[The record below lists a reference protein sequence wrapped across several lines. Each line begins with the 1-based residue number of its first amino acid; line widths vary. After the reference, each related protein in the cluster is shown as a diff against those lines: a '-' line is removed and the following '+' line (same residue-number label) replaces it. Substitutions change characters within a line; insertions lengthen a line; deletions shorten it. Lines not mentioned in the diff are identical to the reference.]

1 MSAPR
6 SRPGSQD
13 LPAFW
18 RQVAARLYND
28 GVSAPRTPD
37 ERAKSLIGRVL
48 SDRYRLDGI
57 VAMGSMGAVYRG
69 FHLKMR
75 KEVAIKIL
83 HPETEGFPD
92 LVARFEREAIVGAH
106 INHPNI
112 AAASDMGSFDDG
124 SYFLVL
130 ELVKGHTLRD
140 IIDREGPLRPDRA
153 IRVIRQLASALGAA
167 HQRGVVH
174 RDLKL
179 LNVMV
184 TSGPP
189 EVVKLID
196 FGLARVEIDDI
207 APDASAERGPARSVS
222 SPGIVFGTVA
232 TMAPE
237 ISQGMEAI
245 DERSDL
251 YSVGVMLYEM
261 LTGEHPF
268 ELGDPTAVLLQH
280 RDAPVPPMATKNP
293 RVHVPPSIEAVTLK
307 LLEKAPGDRYQNV
320 PALLEALDAG
330 SPPIEEASSPRA
342 FTAPPSPA
350 SDNRRKQLTLGVA
363 AIVAL
368 ALVVLLVGALKPRN
382 DGSAVQRSE
391 SGTHEPAVAEETPAV
406 STPTRDL
413 AAELRADLIKAANAS
428 DDAEGGAILLAL
440 ADTDKAAMKD
450 AAIRTAATQIATRIG
465 ERGGDDAAQAFYALS
480 YRFGPAGLDVL
491 YDVSLDEKASKAR
504 SRAQAILDVQSKTDR
519 PSPALR
525 IALELKNAKCRQ
537 KPLLFGRAAS
547 EGDARTVAIL
557 EKLRPPGC
565 EPDGDSCCFRR
576 HLGLEKAIDNLR
588 ERVGPKR

>member
-1 MSAPR
+1 M
-6 SRPGSQD
+6 PGTG
-13 LPAFW
+13 
-18 RQVAARLYND
+18 LYNE
-28 GVSAPRTPD
+28 GVPGPITPD

-48 SDRYRLDGI
+48 SDRYRLDAI

-75 KEVAIKIL
+75 KEVAMKIL

-112 AAASDMGSFDDG
+112 AAASDMGTFDEG

-130 ELVKGHTLRD
+130 ELVKGHTLRE

-153 IRVIRQLASALGAA
+153 IGLTRQLVSALGAA
-167 HQRGVVH
+167 HERGVVH

-184 TSGPP
+184 TSGQP

-207 APDASAERGPARSVS
+207 APDASAEGRTRSVS

-237 ISQGMEAI
+237 IGHGMEAI

-261 LTGEHPF
+261 LTGAHPF

-280 RDAPVPPMATKNP
+280 RDAPVPPMAERNP
-293 RVHVPPSIEAVTLK
+293 KVHVPPSIEAVTMK
-307 LLEKAPGDRYQNV
+307 LLEKSPGDRYQNV
-320 PALLEALDAG
+320 AALMEALDAG
-330 SPPIEEASSPRA
+330 SPPIDEGSIPRA
-342 FTAPPSPA
+342 FAAPPSPA
-350 SDNRRKQLTLGVA
+350 SESRRKHLTIGVA
-363 AIVAL
+363 AILAL
-368 ALVVLLVGALKPRN
+368 AVVVLLVGAFKKGTEGTTAEVS
-382 DGSAVQRSE
+382 DGDKR
-391 SGTHEPAVAEETPAV
+391 EPAAAGEPPKA
-406 STPTRDL
+406 SASARDL
-413 AAELRADLIKAANAS
+413 AAELRADLIKAASAS

-440 ADTDKAAMKD
+440 ADTDKTAMKD
-450 AAIRTAATQIATRIG
+450 PAVRAAATKIATRIG

-480 YRFGPAGLDVL
+480 YRFGAPGLDVL

-537 KPLLFGRAAS
+537 KPLLFSRAAS
-547 EGDARTVAIL
+547 EGDARMLVIL

-576 HLGLEKAIDNLR
+576 HLGLEKTIDSLR
-588 ERVGPKR
+588 ERVGPKP

>member
-1 MSAPR
+1 V
-6 SRPGSQD
+6 PG
-13 LPAFW
+13 PA
-18 RQVAARLYND
+18 
-28 GVSAPRTPD
+28 TPD

-106 INHPNI
+106 IDHPNI
-112 AAASDMGSFDDG
+112 AAASDMGTFDDG

-140 IIDREGPLRPDRA
+140 IIDREGPLRPERA
-153 IRVIRQLASALGAA
+153 IRLTRQLASALGRA
-167 HQRGVVH
+167 HERGVVH

-184 TSGPP
+184 TQSQP

-196 FGLARVEIDDI
+196 FGLARVEVDDI
-207 APDASAERGPARSVS
+207 APDASAEGGGRSRSVS
-222 SPGIVFGTVA
+222 SPGVVFGTVA

-237 ISQGMEAI
+237 IGHGMEAI

-261 LTGEHPF
+261 LTGMHPF
-268 ELGDPTAVLLQH
+268 ELGDATAVLLQH
-280 RDAPVPPMATKNP
+280 RDAPVPPMAQRNP
-293 RVHVPPSIEAVTLK
+293 RVHVPPSIEAVTMK
-307 LLEKAPGDRYQNV
+307 LLAKSPGDRYQNV
-320 PALLEALDAG
+320 AALLEALDAG
-330 SPPIEEASSPRA
+330 SPRLDEGSIPRA
-342 FTAPPSPA
+342 FAAPPSPA
-350 SDNRRKQLTLGVA
+350 SEGRRRQLTIGVGA
-363 AIVAL
+363 FLAL
-368 ALVVLLVGALKPRN
+368 ALVVLLVGAFKKRS
-382 DGSAVQRSE
+382 DGTASPPSDSE
-391 SGTHEPAVAEETPAV
+391 SHQPATGEDAPSATTP
-406 STPTRDL
+406 PRDL
-413 AAELRADLIKAANAS
+413 AAELRADLIKAAGAS

-440 ADTDKAAMKD
+440 ADTDKAALKD
-450 AAIRTAATQIATRIG
+450 ATVRAAATKIATRIG

-480 YRFGPAGLDVL
+480 YRFGAAGLDVL
-491 YDVSLDEKASKAR
+491 YDVSLDEKANKAR
-504 SRAQAILDVQSKTDR
+504 GRAQAILDVQAKTER

-525 IALELKNAKCRQ
+525 IVLELKNAKCRQ

-547 EGDARTVAIL
+547 EGDARMLAIL

-565 EPDGDSCCFRR
+565 EPDGDACCFRR
-576 HLGLEKAIDNLR
+576 HLGLEKAIDSLR
-588 ERVGPKR
+588 ERVGPKP